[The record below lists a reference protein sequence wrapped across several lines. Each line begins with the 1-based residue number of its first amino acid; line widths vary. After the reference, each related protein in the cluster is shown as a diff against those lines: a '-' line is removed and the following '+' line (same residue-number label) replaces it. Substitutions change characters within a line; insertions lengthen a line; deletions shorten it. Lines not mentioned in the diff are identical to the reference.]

1 MKKFFHIFIL
11 LLIPHLCSY
20 AQSATTDWAKMGL
33 KGRVKSVETSFYF
46 TIEKD
51 GKITKG
57 DPFSMGFYPS
67 EKIEQMHL
75 MQRMGAV
82 TFFAAFLIDIVPS
95 VITYNSNGFLVEKRL
110 FDTTLHQRIVY
121 TYDTKNQLIDKSTFV
136 RDELVVRDSYRY
148 NTDGEKTE
156 ELLNQIEGEGGVT
169 CKYSYNADRQLI
181 E

>member
-33 KGRVKSVETSFYF
+33 KDRVKSVETSFYF

-75 MQRMGAV
+75 MQRMGGCCL
-82 TFFAAFLIDIVPS
+82 FCC
-95 VITYNSNGFLVEKRL
+95 L
-110 FDTTLHQRIVY
+110 FDRY
-121 TYDTKNQLIDKSTFV
+121 CTFGNY
-136 RDELVVRDSYRY
+136 L
-148 NTDGEKTE
+148 
-156 ELLNQIEGEGGVT
+156 
-169 CKYSYNADRQLI
+169 
-181 E
+181 